1 MSASLA
7 APAYAAC
14 GFLIVLYAW
23 LRSTRPAHLALVL
36 LLYVALGGPLLA
48 HLPGVPHRYTDGL
61 LPASKVLHLQ
71 LLTVGVTVWLI
82 VTHALSRRAA
92 DSAPRLAEYV
102 GNSIIAIVIGSAISL
117 GFHAGDA
124 DPLTGAGRDLR
135 LILFSFPLC
144 IAAAFFRDHRSE
156 DAMVPAWLR
165 RAETSGCTLVMTLG
179 LALLYLGQFF
189 PFPTDALHGWR
200 LVATLAVPSTLA
212 VVIVGCVPHCAQRV
226 GANAATNRPVG
237 GHRARSA

>member
-1 MSASLA
+1 MNASLA
-7 APAYAAC
+7 VPAYAAC

-36 LLYVALGGPLLA
+36 LLYVALGGPLL
-48 HLPGVPHRYTDGL
+48 
-61 LPASKVLHLQ
+61 PASKVLHLQ
-71 LLTVGVTVWLI
+71 LLTLGVTVWLI
-82 VTHALSRRAA
+82 TNHALSRRAA

-102 GNSIIAIVIGSAISL
+102 GNSIIAIVIGAGVSL
-117 GFHAGDA
+117 GFHAGDM

-156 DAMVPAWLR
+156 DATVPAWLR
-165 RAETSGCTLVMTLG
+165 RAEASGCTLVMTLG

-189 PFPTDALHGWR
+189 PFPADALHGWR
-200 LVATLAVPSTLA
+200 LAATLAVPSTLA
-212 VVIVGCVPHCAQRV
+212 VVIVGCVPRCAQRV
-226 GANAATNRPVG
+226 GGNPASNLR
-237 GHRARSA
+237 